1 MVETVILLY
10 LQIKAVR
17 SFFVRLREITHL
29 IDVPLP
35 ILFFFFFFNGRYDSF
50 FFFLVV
56 FLVLFLFLSSNRVAI
71 VSHSH
76 RLIAPPRIANRAA
89 LSRLLET

>member
-35 ILFFFFFFNGRYDSF
+35 ILFFFFFLMADMILFSFSWLYFSF
-50 FFFLVV
+50 FFCFSQVTV
-56 FLVLFLFLSSNRVAI
+56 W
-71 VSHSH
+71 
-76 RLIAPPRIANRAA
+76 RLYRTVID
-89 LSRLLET
+89 